1 VDGARSAA
9 LLAAAIGLLTLAGPV
24 MAAEVSGNARVIGGT
39 VESDGSE
46 SDVTQQDYRVT
57 FYQPLSPWL
66 SVNLNYRYGE
76 DRTSAVVTTER
87 TQSTPEFSLLYKR
100 RNLTARLNYFEQRTR
115 GTTPSNNFD
124 VRSALAYVSWRPTR
138 GPSYV
143 LQYRDETNV
152 ADTALFGRDTDS
164 TMLQFDTIYEAD
176 DWGLRFSHQDSDI
189 DNNVS
194 GFSLDQTRDQLRAD
208 YLHRWR
214 DGRYTLAAETWI
226 SQVDQTQVAPTGAL
240 LAQPVR
246 AVEGLFAVDLSPAF
260 GSLAT
265 SSGLVDG
272 DLDTP
277 VSPAI
282 EIGGARTSR
291 NLGLDL
297 GLTRPVSRL
306 EITVDSISDPSLQWE
321 VYQSPDNFN
330 WVLVGGVNSSYD
342 AAFDRYTLQFPETV
356 DRYFKAVNVT
366 VNGLPDVSVTELR
379 ALVDV
384 DILGRS
390 DSESNT
396 YRVDVLGSLQP
407 HDLVSGNVRFFMSN
421 EQDVASG
428 RISQEVDQLVLGS
441 DWMIELGHDLQ
452 AHFNFRYSE
461 FEQNVAPLLRR
472 EVLYYGANLTWEPLE
487 TVRGLFELT
496 QREESDD
503 GAGIRKTDQVR
514 ARLATQI
521 YPTLSL
527 TSEVSQATVE
537 DNAGGFFQKVVRWS
551 ETLEGEPTRVWRL
564 GGTGMI
570 SWFDSQ
576 GIQTVSRRVRVEL
589 YSTWRIVP
597 FLTFSGSLSYSDDD
611 FSENLDQRYSLSW
624 SPGRKLA
631 ASLYFQDSDAVDSR
645 RVTTSGG
652 SISYRLNRRLVL
664 FGNASHSE
672 TDNVGV
678 LTTDVTSVRLGLRA
692 TF

>member
-194 GFSLDQTRDQLRAD
+194 GFSLDQTRD
-208 YLHRWR
+208 
-214 DGRYTLAAETWI
+214 
-226 SQVDQTQVAPTGAL
+226 
-240 LAQPVR
+240 
-246 AVEGLFAVDLSPAF
+246 GLFAVDLSPAF

-487 TVRGLFELT
+487 TVRGLF
-496 QREESDD
+496 
-503 GAGIRKTDQVR
+503 AGIRKTDQVR